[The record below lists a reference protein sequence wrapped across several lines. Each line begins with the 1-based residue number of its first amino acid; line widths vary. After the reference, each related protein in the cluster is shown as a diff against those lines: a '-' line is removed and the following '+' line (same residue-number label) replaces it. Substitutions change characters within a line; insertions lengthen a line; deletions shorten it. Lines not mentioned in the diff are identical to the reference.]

1 MKNLFTLLLLVATT
15 FIYGQNIAFDFAFIK
30 AEDIGAYDQ
39 NLKLKFQKMNQNY
52 IDDGRIYG
60 WHVWKVIN
68 GAQTPF
74 THLAVSIYDLD
85 KMDENYQGKK
95 WTEVFPDFAQNELQ
109 DWGRKN
115 AENRKI
121 IFETQMVN
129 VADVLKK
136 GVAEYP
142 DIAVMNFMKVKDGKY
157 KSYEDAEKSFTK
169 SISKTDAREGWS
181 FAKRIDRMG
190 TDLSWTHF
198 TVDWYEKYSD
208 FLKEG
213 AKPSYD
219 ADTVYDNI
227 SKLRDLKD
235 RVVLK
240 KFIFLNK

>member
-1 MKNLFTLLLLVATT
+1 
-15 FIYGQNIAFDFAFIK
+15 
-30 AEDIGAYDQ
+30 
-39 NLKLKFQKMNQNY
+39 
-52 IDDGRIYG
+52 
-60 WHVWKVIN
+60 
-68 GAQTPF
+68 
-74 THLAVSIYDLD
+74 
-85 KMDENYQGKK
+85 
-95 WTEVFPDFAQNELQ
+95 
-109 DWGRKN
+109 
-115 AENRKI
+115 
-121 IFETQMVN
+121 MVN

-136 GVAEYP
+136 GVTEYP

-169 SISKTDAREGWS
+169 SISKTDARKGWS
-181 FAKRIDRMG
+181 FAKRIDRVG

-219 ADTVYDNI
+219 ADQVYDNI
-227 SKLRDLKD
+227 TKLRDLKD